1 MPRTT
6 PLWQHNYE
14 QSLFLRLQKA
24 GLPVRMLTTQYRMHP
39 HISLFPG
46 GKFYRS
52 NLEDAP
58 HLLTDE
64 WSRPWHARRL
74 LAPYVMFDV
83 ADGRSEEVSSSWSN
97 DLEAQLALIIVR
109 YLLSTFGEHL
119 SASEIGIIAPYNG
132 QVRHIRRLL
141 GEAFDAEQA
150 SELDVN
156 SVDGFQ
162 GREKSVIIMSCV
174 RSDHM
179 RAQARGVGFVKD
191 PRRINVS
198 MTRAKHSLF
207 ILGNAKT
214 LQEEP
219 LWSSLLDDARSR
231 ECLIRAQT
239 PVSPWFNARVKEVAT
254 SSTTGPVAAGPATA
268 GPPKK
273 MPARGRGRGVRRGA
287 AVR

>member
-1 MPRTT
+1 MGRGSRPLAATLMPRTT

-132 QVRHIRRLL
+132 QVLPVADAPPPLARAPRKAPSPCPVAPPRAPLRCATSGGCSPRH
-141 GEAFDAEQA
+141 
-150 SELDVN
+150 S
-156 SVDGFQ
+156 
-162 GREKSVIIMSCV
+162 
-174 RSDHM
+174 
-179 RAQARGVGFVKD
+179 
-191 PRRINVS
+191 
-198 MTRAKHSLF
+198 
-207 ILGNAKT
+207 
-214 LQEEP
+214 
-219 LWSSLLDDARSR
+219 ARSR
-231 ECLIRAQT
+231 RRC
-239 PVSPWFNARVKEVAT
+239 SP
-254 SSTTGPVAAGPATA
+254 
-268 GPPKK
+268 
-273 MPARGRGRGVRRGA
+273 
-287 AVR
+287 